1 MFIAMLPIDYL
12 LGDVKLDFNKESLV
26 SRPLR
31 SGSERASGS
40 KFYKQKGA
48 DIGPVHYSDAS
59 PEKSPHANTSMWEL
73 QIFLIA
79 FIKKLPIEKA
89 LLYRDVGFQF
99 QGPGDAQ
106 L

>member
-1 MFIAMLPIDYL
+1 MREAVITGACVHRDAAHRLPV
-12 LGDVKLDFNKESLV
+12 GGHVKLDFNKESLV

-59 PEKSPHANTSMWEL
+59 PEKSPHTNTSMWEL

-79 FIKKLPIEKA
+79 FIKKLPTEKA
-89 LLYRDVGFQF
+89 LLY
-99 QGPGDAQ
+99 
-106 L
+106 